1 MAVWRVR
8 GTLRYPDEAMP
19 QPPVWT
25 AHPETPSHA
34 QEQPT
39 MFDPDAQPLSRRQVL
54 KFAAAGA
61 AATFAPRM
69 AVAGEEKDPYA
80 GLKMGMQSY
89 SLRAFDAPTALRHT
103 KELGLKYWESFPKHI
118 PMTTLPKQIADSK
131 ALLKENG
138 IVLMSYGVVD
148 FDANETKARQ
158 RFDFAK
164 AIGLPTMSANPRKNK
179 ETFDLLDKLVAEYDI
194 AIAIHN
200 HGPHA
205 LYSKISDVVDIVK
218 DRHPKIG
225 ACVDTGHYL
234 RSDENPVEA
243 IERLS
248 NRLYGVHLKDVRTV
262 TENGRR
268 KKIFTIVGQG
278 DLDVVGCLRVLKK
291 LNYPGCVAIEYEE
304 NEQNPLSDIAV
315 SLSAVR
321 DAAAK
326 LG

>member
-1 MAVWRVR
+1 M
-8 GTLRYPDEAMP
+8 MFN
-19 QPPVWT
+19 
-25 AHPETPSHA
+25 PET
-34 QEQPT
+34 QL
-39 MFDPDAQPLSRRQVL
+39 LSRRQVL
-54 KFAAAGA
+54 KFAAIGA
-61 AATFAPRM
+61 AA
-69 AVAGEEKDPYA
+69 AVGPKLVRANDEKDPYA

-89 SLRAFDAPTALRHT
+89 SLRAFDTPTALRHT

-118 PMTTLPKQIADSK
+118 PLTTLPKQIADSK
-131 ALLKENG
+131 ALLKDAG
-138 IVLMSYGVVD
+138 ITLMAYGVVD

-158 RFDFAK
+158 MFDFAK
-164 AIGLPTMSANPRKNK
+164 AIGLSSLSANPKK
-179 ETFDLLDKLVAEYDI
+179 DKATFDLLDKLVAEYDI
-194 AIAIHN
+194 PIAIHN
-200 HGPHA
+200 HGPRA
-205 LYSKISDVVDIVK
+205 RYSKISDVADIVK

-234 RSDENPVEA
+234 RSDESPVEA
-243 IERLS
+243 LERLA

-278 DLDVVGCLRVLKK
+278 DLDVLGCLRVLKK
-291 LNYPGCVAIEYEE
+291 LNYQGCLALEYEE

-315 SLSAVR
+315 SLAAVR